1 MGMEKATETVPTPP
15 AGSVDF
21 STALHS
27 FLNFVKGRVD
37 ERYEKTLS
45 ELSRPTFTLD
55 VGRKYIRIV
64 CNRAPG
70 SSRYVYG
77 FVDATNGNLLKAA
90 GWKAPALNFPRGNV
104 FKPETWPRAAGDYGI
119 G

>member
-1 MGMEKATETVPTPP
+1 MEKVIEAPATPS
-15 AGSVDF
+15 AGFADF
-21 STALHS
+21 SLALHA
-27 FLNFVKGRVD
+27 FLVFIKERVD
-37 ERYEKTLS
+37 KRYAETLS

-77 FVDATNGNLLKAA
+77 FVDVTNGNLLKAA

-104 FKPETWPRAAGDYGI
+104 FKHETWARAAGDYEI